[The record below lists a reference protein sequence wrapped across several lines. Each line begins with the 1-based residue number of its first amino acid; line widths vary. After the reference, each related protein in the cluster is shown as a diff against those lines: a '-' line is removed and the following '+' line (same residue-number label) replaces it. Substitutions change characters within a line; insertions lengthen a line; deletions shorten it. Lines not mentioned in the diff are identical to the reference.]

1 MTDRQTPG
9 PQFCRAYTSDV
20 DDLMRDPPGA
30 PIPFIASTPG
40 TKRDGLN
47 LRSDGWMVDNYQR
60 SGGPVLWNHD
70 HTRPAI
76 GSGAPTVA
84 DKLRIAVSYDME
96 DEFARAI
103 ESKVRRKFLRAGSVG
118 WDFATR
124 DGRLLQH
131 TRMSVDYLS
140 REAFYELSE
149 FSMVNVPADPTALA
163 ERHLRAMRSL
173 GRELAGLYGDQER
186 ADSDAMEHEVRAAV
200 LDECRRLGIPVVTH
214 ADVNG
219 DDITRY
225 VRGIR
230 VPGAGAKLRA
240 SELPALLRDIGA
252 ALLDEDDPA
261 MTRGGTTGIT
271 PPASVGIDQA
281 AAASVLAAFPTLK
294 GSNS

>member
-1 MTDRQTPG
+1 MTDRQAPG
-9 PQFCRAYTSDV
+9 PQFIRAYTSDV

-47 LRSDGWMVDNYQR
+47 LRSDGWMVDNYR
-60 SGGPVLWNHD
+60 SAGGPVLWNHD

-76 GSGAPTVA
+76 GSGAPTVGE
-84 DKLRIAVSYDME
+84 KLRISVTYDME

-131 TRMSVDYLS
+131 TRMSADYLS

-186 ADSDAMEHEVRAAV
+186 ADSDAMESEVRAAV
-200 LDECRRLGIPVVTH
+200 LDECRRLGIPVLTTSLDIDGQEH
-214 ADVNG
+214 
-219 DDITRY
+219 DITPY
-225 VRGIR
+225 VRDVGHL
-230 VPGAGAKLRA
+230 PG
-240 SELPALLRDIGA
+240 LLRRLGA
-252 ALLDEDDPA
+252 ALLDTEDDPA
-261 MTRGGTTGIT
+261 SIRGGTTGNT
-271 PPASVGIDQA
+271 PPAPVGIDQA
-281 AAASVLAAFPTLK
+281 AAADVLAAFPSLK